1 MNVTGTTMKSLAR
14 GRGGSRLGGE
24 GLHMEQGWR

>member
-1 MNVTGTTMKSLAR
+1 MNVTGTKMEALVR

-24 GLHMEQGWR
+24 GLHMEQARR